1 MWWGFPSLEASMGGI
16 YGQSGVE
23 SPQRKIALLS
33 LRKTGAGT
41 PVLGGLCASFC
52 SIVDNGAGDYTI
64 NVNEQRPFANG
75 VQAVAMPHAS
85 GIVRL
90 DLANTDKLKVSVK
103 CFAVDGTTPAELDFD
118 ILIMGSYASD
128 LVG

>member
-1 MWWGFPSLEASMGGI
+1 MGGI

-33 LRKTGAGT
+33 VRKTGAGT
-41 PVLGGLCASFC
+41 PVLSGLCANFC

-64 NVNEQRPFANG
+64 LVNQQRPFANG
-75 VQAVAMPHAS
+75 VQAVAMPHAP
-85 GIVRL
+85 GIIHL
-90 DLANTDKLKVSVK
+90 DLANTDKLQVSVL

-118 ILIMGSYASD
+118 MLIMGSYASD
-128 LVG
+128 LIG